1 MKKIKFDKIA
11 VIGNSNKFIQSIKKN
26 FKYKK
31 IDIFKWRDLSKSIKL
46 KTKYNLI
53 FICGF
58 DFSSY
63 LKNKNEFIKK
73 NIYLPLNIL
82 KKISNKTTKII
93 YINTKSKNNDK
104 ITFSRYKYAK
114 QKLAYLLSKN
124 FKKSIIFNAN
134 LIMVNNK
141 VSINSNYLSK
151 LFFNILI
158 FFNLIETIS
167 IREIFSEIKKNIN
180 NSNKDRQKNIDCIL
194 LSLPRTQLIDRF
206 LRMVL
211 K

>member
-1 MKKIKFDKIA
+1 MKWFDITDEAKHQMTKMMEKHPGNYAISLA
-11 VIGNSNKFIQSIKKN
+11 VKGGGCAG
-26 FKYKK
+26 FKY
-31 IDIFKWRDLSKSIKL
+31 DWG
-46 KTKYNLI
+46 
-53 FICGF
+53 FI
-58 DFSSY
+58 
-63 LKNKNEFIKK
+63 KNKDEFIKK
-73 NIYLPLNIL
+73 NIYLPLKIL